1 MSFGYQVLGFGS
13 YRSRNPPDEF
23 IGGARGL
30 FGGGFQGGVG
40 GSNAV
45 EYLVIANNGNASDF
59 GDLVR
64 THEVG
69 ACGTNGSRVI
79 FAGGGTGALNG
90 GLNTIQYFTAANT
103 GNSTDFGDLVRG
115 GFMLG
120 SNCGDG
126 TRSVFMGVTNYGGAT
141 EPTTDEI
148 QYITVA
154 TTGNSTDFGDC
165 VSVGARVSTG
175 NGWRGVG
182 ISGTNGIEFITVAT
196 TGDSQDFGDLVNSRS
211 GGNYQASSDGI
222 RAVVAGG
229 SGSSTDSIDFFA
241 VATLGDSTDF
251 GDLTSAASKPS
262 CSSNGTSMMFNRG
275 SAYDQIIVQTLGNAT
290 SRGNTHTSCDRRCS
304 ASGS

>member
-13 YRSRNPPDEF
+13 YRSRTPPDEF

-30 FGGGFQGGVG
+30 FGGGYEGGVG

-64 THEVG
+64 THETG
-69 ACGTNGSRVI
+69 ACGTNGSRVL

-126 TRSVFMGVTNYGGAT
+126 TRAVFMGVSNYGGAT
-141 EPTTDEI
+141 EPSTDEI
-148 QYITVA
+148 QYVTVA
-154 TTGNSTDFGDC
+154 TTGKSTDFGDC
-165 VSVGARVSTG
+165 VSAGSRVSTG
-175 NGWRGVG
+175 NGYRGVG
-182 ISGTNGIEFITVAT
+182 IAGTGAIEFITVAT
-196 TGDSQDFGDLVNSRS
+196 TGDSTDFGDLVNERV
-211 GGNYQASSDGI
+211 NFQTSSDGN

-229 SGSSTDSIDFFA
+229 ASANEDSIDFF
-241 VATLGDSTDF
+241 VIATLGDSTDF
-251 GDLTSAASKPS
+251 GDLSSDTSKPS
-262 CSSNGTSMMFNRG
+262 CSSNGTNMMFNRQNG
-275 SAYDQIIVQTLGNAT
+275 AYDQIVVQTTGNAT
-290 SRGNTHTSCDRRCS
+290 SRGNTHTTCDRRSS